1 MNGESEIVER
11 ELWDHY
17 SELPN
22 PSWYEYKNKQN
33 KEMESKDEKRIKY
46 LEAEIAAGDRHDGYT
61 LAGLNEELKLLL
73 AKVKQNK
80 KS

>member
-1 MNGESEIVER
+1 MNKESEIEER

-22 PSWYEYKNKQN
+22 PSWYEYKNK
-33 KEMESKDEKRIKY
+33 EMETKDEKRIKY

-61 LAGLNEELKLLL
+61 LAGLNKELKVLL

>member
-1 MNGESEIVER
+1 MNKKPEIVER

-22 PSWYEYKNKQN
+22 PAWYEYKNKED
-33 KEMESKDEKRIKY
+33 KEMDRRQQRIKY
-46 LEAEIAAGDRHDGYT
+46 LEIEIAAGDRHDGYT
-61 LAGLNEELKLLL
+61 LAGLKEELNTLLNE
-73 AKVKQNK
+73 VKQNE

>member
-1 MNGESEIVER
+1 MDKISEKNMG
-11 ELWDHY
+11 L
-17 SELPN
+17 L
-22 PSWYEYKNKQN
+22 KNKN
-33 KEMESKDEKRIKY
+33 KIMESKDEKRIKY

-73 AKVKQNK
+73 AKVKQNQ

>member
-1 MNGESEIVER
+1 MNKKPEIVER

-22 PSWYEYKNKQN
+22 PAWYEYKNKQD

-46 LEAEIAAGDRHDGYT
+46 LEIEIAAGDRHDGYT
-61 LAGLNEELKLLL
+61 LAGLKEELNTLLN
-73 AKVKQNK
+73 KVKQNG